1 MSKHTPS
8 RQRLGEVLITYRL
21 LTRAQ
26 LDRAL
31 EIQRQDFQPLGYILL
46 QLGYLTEERLLQACA
61 MQKGVPPWH
70 LNVNP
75 PQPEALRLV
84 PAHLCQAYQVL
95 PVQVNSTHLTLA
107 MKDPTDVD
115 TIDMVRNIC
124 KLRVE
129 PVLAN
134 EDRLAQTIAA
144 AYDESGTTM
153 AAVNRLVTAA
163 LDEYASDVS
172 VDARSEGT
180 VTEADMRPVVGL
192 VNQILTE
199 AVRMRASDIHVEP
212 RKNRVE
218 IRYRVDGQLQKV
230 HDLPSKLQAALIARI
245 KIMAHLDIVE
255 YRVPQD
261 GRIALQTEGRSVDL
275 RVSVL
280 PNHYGQRVVLRV
292 LDKSAALRKLEDLGF
307 APHNQALFQSLIAKP
322 YGLIVVTGP
331 TGSGKTT
338 TLYAAINQLKAMTNN
353 IMTCEDPIEYDLD
366 GINQSPVNEKVGL
379 TFAAQLRAVLRQD
392 PDIVLVGEIR
402 DQETAETAIR
412 AALTGHLVLSTIH
425 CNDAASVVPRL
436 TDMGIEPYL
445 LSTALIGTT
454 AQRLVRVLCPHCKEK
469 ATPTSEEQA
478 IMRTHLG
485 HEVEALWRPVG
496 CMYCG
501 GIGYKGRMGIHE
513 VFPTPGDVQQA
524 IVARESVTAMKQLAR
539 QYGYRSMQ
547 TDGCQRAAEG
557 VTSLDEVRRLVY
569 IETFAPVEAAP
580 AKLQLLAA

>member
-1 MSKHTPS
+1 MSYASMP
-8 RQRLGEVLITYRL
+8 RQRLGEVLIAYRL
-21 LTRAQ
+21 LTRQQ

-31 EIQRQDFQPLGYILL
+31 EIQRQDFQPLGQILR

-61 MQKGVPPWH
+61 MQKGVAPWH
-70 LNVNP
+70 LNVTP

-84 PAHLCQAYQVL
+84 PANLCQTYQIL
-95 PVQVNSTHLTLA
+95 PVAVNTTHLTLA
-107 MKDPTDVD
+107 MRDPTDVD

-124 KLRVE
+124 KLRVD
-129 PVLAN
+129 PVLAS
-134 EDRLAQTIAA
+134 EDRLAQAIAA
-144 AYDESGTTM
+144 AYDELGVAM
-153 AAVNRLVTAA
+153 ATVTRLVSEA
-163 LDEYASDVS
+163 LDEFSTDPTP
-172 VDARSEGT
+172 DARNEGN
-180 VTEADMRPVVGL
+180 VTEEDMRPVVGL
-192 VNQILTE
+192 VNQILCE
-199 AVRMRASDIHVEP
+199 AVRVRASDIHVEP

-230 HDLPSKLQAALIARI
+230 HELPSKLQAALIARI
-245 KIMAHLDIVE
+245 KIMAQLDIVE

-261 GRIALQTEGRSVDL
+261 GRIALQIEGRSVDM

-292 LDKSAALRKLEDLGF
+292 LDKGVALRKLEDLGF
-307 APHNQALFQSLIAKP
+307 ASHNRTLFQNLISKP

-338 TLYAAINQLKAMTNN
+338 TLYAAINQLKAITNN

-454 AQRLVRVLCPHCKEK
+454 AQRLVRVLCPHCKKK
-469 ATPTSEEQA
+469 AMPTAEEQA
-478 IMRTHLG
+478 I
-485 HEVEALWRPVG
+485 
-496 CMYCG
+496 
-501 GIGYKGRMGIHE
+501 
-513 VFPTPGDVQQA
+513 
-524 IVARESVTAMKQLAR
+524 
-539 QYGYRSMQ
+539 
-547 TDGCQRAAEG
+547 
-557 VTSLDEVRRLVY
+557 
-569 IETFAPVEAAP
+569 
-580 AKLQLLAA
+580 